1 MATTSIWRVHG
12 YIGKVLLYAKNPD
25 KTTVQESITASMTQS
40 EMESQHLAVLFVL
53 TLTAPSRRLLRKMN
67 SMTC

>member
-25 KTTVQESITASMTQS
+25 KTTVQESIP
-40 EMESQHLAVLFVL
+40 V
-53 TLTAPSRRLLRKMN
+53 PKMQ
-67 SMTC
+67 M

>member
-25 KTTVQESITASMTQS
+25 KTTVQESIQVPQNANVNSLEDVISYACREDVTQ
-40 EMESQHLAVLFVL
+40 EK
-53 TLTAPSRRLLRKMN
+53 RLV
-67 SMTC
+67 SWD